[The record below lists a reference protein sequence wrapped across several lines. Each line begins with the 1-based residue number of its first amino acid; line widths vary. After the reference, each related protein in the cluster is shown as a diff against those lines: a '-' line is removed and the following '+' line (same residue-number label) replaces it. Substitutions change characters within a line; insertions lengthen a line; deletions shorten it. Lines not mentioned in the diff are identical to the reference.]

1 MDIKSLQL
9 FLHLASTLHFT
20 KTSHAMHVSPS
31 TLSRCI
37 KRVEDELGAA
47 VFLRDN
53 RSVQL
58 TNAGVQFKKYS
69 LEQLAAWEKL
79 KLQVKE
85 TENELEG
92 QINLF
97 CSVTAAY
104 SHLPK
109 ILSKFRKSHPKVE
122 IKLVT
127 GDSAIAI
134 EKVLDQEVDFAI
146 TACPDNISPR
156 LSFKTLA
163 DIPLSII
170 APTMDC
176 IVTKDINQTTINWKN
191 LHFILPEHGV
201 IRQRFDSW
209 YRHLKIGK
217 PQIYAKVAGHEAL
230 VSMVALGCGIG
241 VVPNVVIENSP
252 VRDRVRIITTQRR
265 LQSFELGLCCYKTR
279 LNDPLINAFMQS
291 VES

>member
-1 MDIKSLQL
+1 MQL
-9 FLHLASTLHFT
+9 FLHLATTLHFS
-20 KTSHAMHVSPS
+20 KTSQATHVSPS

-37 KRVEDELGAA
+37 QRLEGELGA
-47 VFLRDN
+47 VLFMRDN

-58 TNAGVQFKKYS
+58 TNAGILFKNYS
-69 LEQLAAWEKL
+69 VDQLASWEKL
-79 KLQVKE
+79 KLQVRE

-104 SHLPK
+104 SHLPP
-109 ILSKFRKSHPKVE
+109 ILDKFRQLHPKVE
-122 IKLVT
+122 IKLTT

-134 EKVLDQEVDFAI
+134 EKVIDHDVDFAI

-156 LSFKTLA
+156 LLFKSLA
-163 DIPLSII
+163 EIPLSII
-170 APTMDC
+170 APTMNC
-176 IVTKDINQTTINWKN
+176 ITTNNINKLNVNWKE
-191 LHFILPEHGV
+191 LDFILPEHGV

-209 YRHLKIGK
+209 YRHFKIGK
-217 PQIYAKVAGHEAL
+217 PKIYATVAGHEAL

-241 VVPNVVIENSP
+241 VVPKVVIENSP
-252 VRDRVRIITTQRR
+252 VRDRVKVIPTSRR
-265 LQSFELGLCCYKTR
+265 LQSFDLGLCCYKTR

-291 VES
+291 VEN